1 MQLFGRFLKAVS
13 PQYSRGNTAIQV
25 PTRIC
30 VLSNCNFK
38 TATPHSAR
46 CREGESHSRGLVL
59 IIAIIVDVE
68 KQDAL
73 MNSRPVTFV
82 CLSLTLSSNWKRHK
96 RKIPLDCPGDERID
110 NSFVFLRDA
119 IKNLVV
125 LGISPKYGGGGV
137 EFLNFQNM
145 SLKAC
150 CWP

>member
-1 MQLFGRFLKAVS
+1 MVNLNLCYDQTIIWPFPLYRHFLAVS
-13 PQYSRGNTAIQV
+13 PQYSRANTAIQV

-110 NSFVFLRDA
+110 NSFMLLRDA
-119 IKNLVV
+119 ILVFFRNKSKIV
-125 LGISPKYGGGGV
+125 
-137 EFLNFQNM
+137 
-145 SLKAC
+145 SLKAFC
-150 CWP
+150 CP